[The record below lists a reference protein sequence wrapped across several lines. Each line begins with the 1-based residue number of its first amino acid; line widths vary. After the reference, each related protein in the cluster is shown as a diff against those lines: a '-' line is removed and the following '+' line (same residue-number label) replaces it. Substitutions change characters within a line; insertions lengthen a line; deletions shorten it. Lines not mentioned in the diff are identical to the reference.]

1 MSIYKKIYDIMCETK
16 ALPKDMSV
24 AGQYK
29 AISEAVVLNEMKP
42 LLKKYSLVLLPTGVT
57 AKQEGKLTVLE
68 TEWLMVDVDTGES
81 VKLMAPG
88 NGADPQ
94 DKGSGKAWTYAYKAV
109 LQKTFMLFSGE
120 DTDNTHS
127 DEVSKA
133 IDKDQ
138 KKLSTLVDLFDDL
151 PKQTQDKTLAHYKI
165 KDIAELPVDLW
176 DRAIKGM
183 TK

>member
-1 MSIYKKIYDIMCETK
+1 MDI
-16 ALPKDMSV
+16 
-24 AGQYK
+24 
-29 AISEAVVLNEMKP
+29 
-42 LLKKYSLVLLPTGVT
+42 
-57 AKQEGKLTVLE
+57 
-68 TEWLMVDVDTGES
+68 
-81 VKLMAPG
+81 
-88 NGADPQ
+88 
-94 DKGSGKAWTYAYKAV
+94 YKAV

-127 DEVSKA
+127 DEISKA